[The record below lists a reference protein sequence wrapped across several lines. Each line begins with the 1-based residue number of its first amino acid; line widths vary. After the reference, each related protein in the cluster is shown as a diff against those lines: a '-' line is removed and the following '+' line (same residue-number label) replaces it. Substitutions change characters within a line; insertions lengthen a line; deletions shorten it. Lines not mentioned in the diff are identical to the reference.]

1 MNSYRFSRSASG
13 WRRLMVGVLVVSA
26 GVTTH
31 AQVSPLTF
39 VDPST
44 TGIPGEAISE
54 VSVAGD
60 GQIWVGARWL
70 TPAAGGLG
78 ILQPGDRTWQTFPQ
92 RDTPLPSQFVR
103 DIEFAADGSAWMGV
117 AGGLTRFDAAANEWQ
132 IFDAGNSPMEIGNV
146 RDVAVAADGT
156 VWLID
161 SDPNVS
167 GDAVWRFDG
176 QNWTDFRVG
185 AELPPEWQPPFIDLD
200 NIAIGPD
207 GHVWVTHSNLAGV
220 AEYDGSQWTLR
231 GGDVVDFDLLVFDA
245 AGNLW
250 LREDPVGGA
259 PGFWKFDGTSF
270 EFFPVV
276 NGAGDIAA
284 DDDGT
289 VYFADINGNLFRTD
303 DGGTTV
309 TTFLSGLSQII
320 EIATDPNSTDLW
332 LGTIGAVGHFRADGT
347 LVRDYNTF
355 NTGVPWWLI
364 ENFHTDQFGRLWMLN
379 NTAGASVLE
388 PSGEW
393 RNWSQRNAGAEVY
406 PFGDTTPRVEDVLF
420 DSNNQWWM
428 VSNSGT
434 ARSPDLADWTLFDG
448 GALELAETPDGRIW
462 RGGAGFL
469 QFFESGVWNTFDGL
483 CPRCDV
489 KQLSVDTS
497 GALWVV
503 SRLAVHRV
511 VGDTLTTFVEGADIP
526 IDPNTTYDS
535 VAADPVAGVWVGA
548 SNGLVRFDGTQF
560 SVFDESNS
568 GIVNQRVDDVAVRD
582 DGLVAAAGFVSG
594 LSQGGVSLFDGQ
606 SFTNIT
612 PQNSALPTTQSFAL
626 HFAPDGDLLIG
637 TGGLFG
643 VTIVDLP
650 PGEVIFAD
658 GFESAPGFN
667 AAAGGTDTPVTF
679 DQ

>member
-1 MNSYRFSRSASG
+1 MNSSRFGRLASG
-13 WRRLMVGVLVVSA
+13 WRRLMLGVLVVSA

-31 AQVSPLTF
+31 AQVPPLTF

-70 TPAAGGLG
+70 IPEAGGLG

-92 RDTPLPSQFVR
+92 RATPLPSEFIN
-103 DIEFAADGSAWMGV
+103 DIEFAADGAAWMGV
-117 AGGLTRFDAAANEWQ
+117 GGGLVQFDPATDEWQ
-132 IFDAGNSPMEIGNV
+132 VFTVANSPLEVGNV
-146 RDVAVAADGT
+146 RDIALAADGT

-161 SDPNVS
+161 SDSNGF

-185 AELPPEWQPPFIDLD
+185 AELPAEWEPPFVDLD

-207 GHVWVTHSNLAGV
+207 GHVWVTSTTLFGV
-220 AEYDGSQWTLR
+220 AEYDGSQWIAHAT
-231 GGDVVDFDLLVFDA
+231 DEANFDRLVFA
-245 AGNLW
+245 ANGDLW

-270 EFFPVV
+270 EFFPVAG
-276 NGAGDIAA
+276 GAGDIAA

-289 VYFADINGNLFRTD
+289 VYFADISGNLFRTD

-320 EIATDPNSTDLW
+320 EIAIDPNSSDLW

-347 LVRDYNTF
+347 LVRDYNTY

-364 ENFHTDQFGRLWMLN
+364 DNFHTDKFGRLWMLN
-379 NTAGASVLE
+379 DTAGASVLE

-406 PFGDTTPRVEDVLF
+406 PFGDTTPIVNAVLL
-420 DSNNQWWM
+420 DSTNQWWM

-434 ARSPDLADWTLFDG
+434 ARSPDLADWTLFNVG
-448 GALELAETPDGRIW
+448 GAVQMAETPDGRVW
-462 RGGAGFL
+462 RAGNGFL
-469 QFFESGVWNTFDGL
+469 EFFEDGVWNFVPDL
-483 CPRCDV
+483 CPLCEF
-489 KQLSVDTS
+489 KELAVDS
-497 GALWVV
+497 AGALWAV
-503 SRLAVHRV
+503 SRLAVYRV
-511 VGDTLTTFVEGADIP
+511 VGDQVTLFEAGSDIP
-526 IDPNTTYDS
+526 VDPNTSYSS
-535 VAADPVAGVWVGA
+535 VAADPAGGVWIG
-548 SNGLVRFDGTQF
+548 SFDGLVRFNGTQF
-560 SVFDESNS
+560 SVFRENNS
-568 GIVNQRVDDVAVRD
+568 DIVNERIDSLDVRD
-582 DGLVAAAGFVSG
+582 DGLVAAAGFVFG
-594 LSQGGVSLFDGQ
+594 QPNGGVSLFDGQ

-612 PQNSALPTTQSFAL
+612 PHNSSLPSEQTFNV
-626 HFAPDGDLLIG
+626 HFRSDGDLLIA
-637 TGGLFG
+637 TGVG
-643 VTIVDLP
+643 VAVVDLP
-650 PGEVIFAD
+650 AGEVVFSD
-658 GFESAPGFN
+658 GFESASGIN
-667 AAAGGTDTPVTF
+667 RLSDRVATAATTD
-679 DQ
+679 Q